1 MESHSSLL
9 DVVYLEID
17 RCKKFWWVWE
27 AYCRSEDAFSEDFIP
42 TVTAS
47 RMFSFSNLMEL
58 IDYCSFKSQFV
69 YAYVYYLCTSCLF
82 FYNKIITNQKKK
94 KFNKQ
99 KYMDLDGKA
108 RGNLVELHYENIRN
122 LREAIQKNLTKVQS
136 ITKTILNLSKG
147 FLPIMRDPFSENC
160 SCRLKT
166 DSSTQISVW
175 LKIIK
180 KDQTSRTNR
189 KNKAV
194 SNNTNCQLRGR
205 LVHHDVPSI

>member
-1 MESHSSLL
+1 MHMYTTCVLL
-9 DVVYLEID
+9 VY
-17 RCKKFWWVWE
+17 
-27 AYCRSEDAFSEDFIP
+27 FSIIK
-42 TVTAS
+42 
-47 RMFSFSNLMEL
+47 LLL
-58 IDYCSFKSQFV
+58 I
-69 YAYVYYLCTSCLF
+69 
-82 FYNKIITNQKKK
+82 KKK

-180 KDQTSRTNR
+180 KDQTSWTNR